1 MLRPAVAATNCAKP
15 GNASGLDILEASPIV
30 LKTRFWPSLS
40 GKVPPPGR
48 AVNDGRRPALSR
60 GIAGPACPDENF
72 CPGLLQIPDKTS
84 PFLRISR
91 VSAERYDDHA
101 GPRVSIMPR
110 TLDTQDSGLEE
121 LVGPNGYL
129 TSRRTRRR
137 RRQLFRLD
145 LRGRDAVDANDD
157 PAPGVC

>member
-110 TLDTQDSGLEE
+110 TLDTQDSGYPGLW
-121 LVGPNGYL
+121 LRRIGWPQWIPHISPS
-129 TSRRTRRR
+129 TQAPPAAFSPRSSWSRRCRCER
-137 RRQLFRLD
+137 
-145 LRGRDAVDANDD
+145 
-157 PAPGVC
+157 